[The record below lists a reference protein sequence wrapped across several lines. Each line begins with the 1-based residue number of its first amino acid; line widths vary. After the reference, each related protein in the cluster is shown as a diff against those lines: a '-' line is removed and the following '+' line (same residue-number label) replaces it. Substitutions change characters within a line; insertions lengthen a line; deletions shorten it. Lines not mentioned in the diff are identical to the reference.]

1 MATLPFNTTFY
12 DTLYTSIS
20 SVLREKFPQ
29 KSNEDTLS
37 WYKRLLY
44 EFVTY
49 LQATYEVET
58 VSSKVPA
65 ANTKNNK
72 KKDQPQAV
80 NFQPTNQTLFDANI
94 GKALDLVSQDSNF
107 AVYLIAWWMPI
118 ITSPTDTIEISLT
131 VDSTSTLAANV
142 KLQKL
147 KVSFSWT
154 QFRLIS
160 INNVAVI
167 DLNDLLLADPFI
179 YSLVC
184 NLHFMATGNKNDVLK
199 SVQEVSTINMEP
211 NPNPYINSTKLAI
224 ILWRL
229 KNIME
234 PLFISEL
241 TLNSTLLTSS
251 SSSSG
256 GALTVTKANA
266 DKQASQRKRFN
277 SQKFIS
283 SSVATTETMCV
294 GVLQSLTISLFRTFY
309 DYDAATIDPA
319 LFDYLFLNKLSIAL

>member
-1 MATLPFNTTFY
+1 
-12 DTLYTSIS
+12 
-20 SVLREKFPQ
+20 
-29 KSNEDTLS
+29 
-37 WYKRLLY
+37 
-44 EFVTY
+44 
-49 LQATYEVET
+49 
-58 VSSKVPA
+58 
-65 ANTKNNK
+65 
-72 KKDQPQAV
+72 
-80 NFQPTNQTLFDANI
+80 
-94 GKALDLVSQDSNF
+94 
-107 AVYLIAWWMPI
+107 
-118 ITSPTDTIEISLT
+118 
-131 VDSTSTLAANV
+131 
-142 KLQKL
+142 
-147 KVSFSWT
+147 
-154 QFRLIS
+154 
-160 INNVAVI
+160 
-167 DLNDLLLADPFI
+167 
-179 YSLVC
+179 
-184 NLHFMATGNKNDVLK
+184 
-199 SVQEVSTINMEP
+199 MEP

-229 KNIME
+229 KNIVE